1 MTTNSFTVTWTAPD
15 SEMFTGYEMTVSE
28 GDNVKTQTPAKDV
41 TSVEVT
47 ELTSGTEYT
56 VKLVTINN
64 QDESSMLTTAAST
77 RKLRLLFIL
86 YSNKQIIETNRTG
99 HVNIFEEIHER
110 QLLIGHFLCM
120 MCSYII

>member
-15 SEMFTGYEMTVSE
+15 SEMFTGYEMTVRE

-86 YSNKQIIETNRTG
+86 YSNKQIIETKIEQVT
-99 HVNIFEEIHER
+99 
-110 QLLIGHFLCM
+110 
-120 MCSYII
+120 